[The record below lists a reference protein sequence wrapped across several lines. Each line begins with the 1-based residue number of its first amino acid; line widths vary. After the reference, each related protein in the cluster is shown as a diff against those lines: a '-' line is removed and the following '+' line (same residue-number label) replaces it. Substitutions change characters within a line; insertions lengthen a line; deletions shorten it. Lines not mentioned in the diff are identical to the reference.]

1 MFFVTI
7 LALAAAT
14 VSASPIETRAKTV
27 TLPLKHVRNVSSIK
41 NIVEKG
47 KARIDKIN
55 GVSSL
60 VARTA
65 SGSVTNEDVT
75 YVAPVIIGG
84 TTWSLIV
91 DTGCK
96 SRLESSQ
103 FLDK

>member
-1 MFFVTI
+1 MFFVTL

-14 VSASPIETRAKTV
+14 VSASPIEPRKAFT

-55 GVSSL
+55 GVSGL
-60 VARTA
+60 TARTA
-65 SGSVTNEDVT
+65 SGAVTNEDVT

-96 SRLESSQ
+96 LPLEHGQ
-103 FLDK
+103 FGDT